1 MVHTAPEPTV
11 GLGCP
16 GLLFSPPS
24 ARGGAVHANVC
35 PSREC
40 PAPPSALELELAHT
54 PEKGEWTS
62 ASPLGEPSEEASADT
77 AQKLMLRRIC
87 QP

>member
-40 PAPPSALELELAHT
+40 PAPPSALELELSSHPRERGMDFGFT
-54 PEKGEWTS
+54 
-62 ASPLGEPSEEASADT
+62 LGRTLGGS
-77 AQKLMLRRIC
+77 IC
-87 QP
+87 